1 MTIEEK
7 IAHKSLDIDEAIE
20 YTKEEGN
27 KDAFIPTMEV
37 HNILEN
43 VKFEL
48 EKCNCERCKKVIRR
62 LGY

>member
-1 MTIEEK
+1 LTIEEK
-7 IAHKSLDIDEAIE
+7 IAHNSLDIDEAIE
-20 YTKEEGN
+20 YNKEEGN
-27 KDAFIPTMEV
+27 KDSFIPTQTV
-37 HNILEN
+37 HKILEG